1 MTMPSWDGAY
11 AASTPAPWDIG
22 LPQPAFVR
30 LAEQG
35 LLSGR
40 VLDSGCGTG
49 EHTLLAAAHGADA
62 TGVDVS
68 GRAIQRARERRPNE
82 AWWHASK
89 SAARPSAG
97 RLSYRFPQGLRDWWC
112 QAGRRCP
119 GDPAGVAGPGL
130 T

>member
-68 GRAIQRARERRPNE
+68 GRAIQRARE
-82 AWWHASK
+82 K
-89 SAARPSAG
+89 AAERGLVARFEVG
-97 RLSYRFPQGLRDWWC
+97 GAAERGQVILSLS
-112 QAGRRCP
+112 
-119 GDPAGVAGPGL
+119 PGL
-130 T
+130 AGLVVPGGPEVPW